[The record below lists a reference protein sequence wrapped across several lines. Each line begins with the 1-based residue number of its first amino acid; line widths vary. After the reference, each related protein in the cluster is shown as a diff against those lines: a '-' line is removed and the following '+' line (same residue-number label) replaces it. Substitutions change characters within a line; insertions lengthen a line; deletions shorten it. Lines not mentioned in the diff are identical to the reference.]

1 MTDEQY
7 IDITDIMINILK
19 LPKMIEVSEITIN
32 RKVV

>member
-1 MTDEQY
+1 MNPA
-7 IDITDIMINILK
+7 DISDLMIYILK